1 MMVHD
6 LPIRPEWVLDDRDP
20 KTGLDVP
27 IAFPENGPTAYVVN
41 CDCQAAR
48 AVRELQEK
56 GIRVPEDVSIVGF
69 DDYIYPGLC
78 DKGITTYSANVQEMT
93 DDGFTGTVAELVMPG
108 LFELGAELNVVFEE
122 DAWYEKTDGTSG
134 TVAQQR
140 PDFSGCYVLVICT
153 EYDQAA
159 AAITVNTIW
168 QVQPPEHTPQK
179 G

>member
-1 MMVHD
+1 MTGKD
-6 LPIRPEWVLDDRDP
+6 LLMGLSCIDERFIDEAEHCRPSM
-20 KTGLDVP
+20 
-27 IAFPENGPTAYVVN
+27 AFPWLRIASVAACLCLILLCVQPLMIDPQGTTPPTTLPDYMPEGFPEVV
-41 CDCQAAR
+41 
-48 AVRELQEK
+48 V
-56 GIRVPEDVSIVGF
+56 
-69 DDYIYPGLC
+69 Y
-78 DKGITTYSANVQEMT
+78 VQEMT